1 MTNIRFGSALL
12 VALLGA
18 ANTAAIHAQA
28 LLPQVTVTEHAHEE
42 SHGGYQ
48 ISGNFH
54 VDEKMHAVIFPVEAF
69 QANDIINVQIVQ
81 MLHDEYFVLQEC
93 VSADCTQAEITRVW
107 VPGGA
112 LSVTIHDPFRLWIQH
127 EGKYFFWLQKFPMPQ
142 SNDADGIPYQFTSY
156 QKFSPPLV
164 LNPQG
169 SADVM
174 HAVDIPAAQAA
185 GPTPVSRTEFEG
197 ASFVA
202 TFTSGTTIRVKRLRP
217 QN

>member
-1 MTNIRFGSALL
+1 MTIRFARYLCFAVICAAYASALD
-12 VALLGA
+12 
-18 ANTAAIHAQA
+18 AQA

-48 ISGNFH
+48 ISGNFT
-54 VDEKMHAVIFPVEAF
+54 VDPKMHAVIFPVEAF

-93 VSADCTQAEITRVW
+93 VSADCTQAEIVRVW

-112 LSVTIHDPFRLWIQH
+112 LNVTIHDPSRLWIQH
-127 EGKYFFWLQKFPMPQ
+127 EGKYFFWLQKFPMPEATT
-142 SNDADGIPYQFTSY
+142 ADGQPYQFSSY

-174 HAVDIPAAQAA
+174 RTVDIAAAQAA